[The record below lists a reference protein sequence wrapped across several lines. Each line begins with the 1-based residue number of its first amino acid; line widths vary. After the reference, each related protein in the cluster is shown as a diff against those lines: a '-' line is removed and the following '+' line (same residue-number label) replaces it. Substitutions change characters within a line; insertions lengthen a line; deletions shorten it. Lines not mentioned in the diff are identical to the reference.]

1 MHKNCVINFL
11 TGTVSQVGT
20 APQCGGVCLSVCVFP
35 SVCVYVC
42 VGVCDFICGKT
53 TSATVTEPACVS
65 VCQRRRGATL
75 RVSQ

>member
-42 VGVCDFICGKT
+42 VGVCDFICGND
-53 TSATVTEPACVS
+53 
-65 VCQRRRGATL
+65 RD
-75 RVSQ
+75 